1 MNPLILQMLLAELR
15 KRGVPEDAL
24 ADYIDSPESQALL
37 AQIQATSPQS
47 PTISPA
53 MPVGPQSNPMAPVGR
68 GAALGPPQPF
78 SPNAP
83 VVRGPIGSTGS
94 SNFDVGMPKLPPAP
108 FEFMG
113 SEPFQPIPSQ
123 FAGMEGTD
131 LGAPSAPTSA
141 ASTPI
146 PSPAVKASGVGMGM
160 GNSGAELPYQTFEK
174 FTGNKWSGGASPEVM
189 ALLEEL
195 GVQGQAG
202 SADTNLALQKAMMS
216 RMSMPPTNVEGP
228 ADMQNV
234 SPQGLAQFAQDFGSE
249 ETPLPATPI
258 AGMPA
263 TGIAPS
269 ILNSVRLQPM
279 RKKFLVIF

>member
-24 ADYIDSPESQALL
+24 ADAIPVNM
-37 AQIQATSPQS
+37 
-47 PTISPA
+47 PT
-53 MPVGPQSNPMAPVGR
+53 
-68 GAALGPPQPF
+68 
-78 SPNAP
+78 
-83 VVRGPIGSTGS
+83 
-94 SNFDVGMPKLPPAP
+94 LPPAP

-131 LGAPSAPTSA
+131 LGVPSEPTSA

-146 PSPAVKASGVGMGM
+146 PSPAVKAPSMGAS
-160 GNSGAELPYQTFEK
+160 SGAELPYQTFEK

-189 ALLEEL
+189 AMLEEM
-195 GVQGQAG
+195 GIQGQAG

-234 SPQGLAQFAQDFGSE
+234 SPQGLAQFAEDFGGSRE
-249 ETPLPATPI
+249 VPLPATPVNQ
-258 AGMPA
+258 GMA
-263 TGIAPS
+263 GIAPS
-269 ILNSVRLQPM
+269 ILNSVRPQPM
-279 RKKFLVIF
+279 RKKFLGIF